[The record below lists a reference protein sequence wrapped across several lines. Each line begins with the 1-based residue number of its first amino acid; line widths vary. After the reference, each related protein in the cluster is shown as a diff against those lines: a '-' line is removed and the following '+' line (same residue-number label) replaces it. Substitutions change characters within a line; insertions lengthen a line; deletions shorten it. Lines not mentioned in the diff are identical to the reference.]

1 MKRLLADILA
11 AFMLSACSPNSAT
24 FATVATAIPPTAR
37 PIITP
42 TQPSP
47 TTTVIVN
54 QGLHFSA
61 AQYACWNLARTHSNV
76 TQIEVLQCAQDDL
89 DQQRAKLA
97 NLISEIKLRITTE
110 QQQVEAFIHI
120 PADTQAKLDELQ
132 TGWEQFIEEQ
142 CKWETRFNA
151 GSSSGPMVRLSCL
164 ATRTSERIQ
173 QMKVFLC
180 ADEGFFG
187 SCPAAEKY

>member
-1 MKRLLADILA
+1 M
-11 AFMLSACSPNSAT
+11 
-24 FATVATAIPPTAR
+24 TVATSIPPTAK
-37 PIITP
+37 PIIVP

-47 TTTVIVN
+47 TTAVITN
-54 QGLHFSA
+54 QGVHFSA
-61 AQYACWNLARTHSNV
+61 AQYACWNLARTNPNV
-76 TQIEVLQCAQDDL
+76 TQTEVLQCAQDDL
-89 DQQRAKLA
+89 DQQSAKLA
-97 NLISEIKLRITTE
+97 NLISEIKLSITAK

-132 TGWEQFIEEQ
+132 TNWEQFVEEQ

-173 QMKVFLC
+173 QLKVFLC
-180 ADEGFFG
+180 EDEGFSG